1 MDKEL
6 NIGIV
11 AFGGAGQAQ
20 YSHFQSIPG
29 CKVFAIYDPHQAG
42 LQRARKFSQSAIITD
57 DYDEF
62 LLSGID
68 IVAICSPDST
78 HAEYMVKSI
87 RAGKHTICEKPL
99 ADSLDG
105 CRRI

>member
-1 MDKEL
+1 MNKEL

-42 LQRARKFSQSAIITD
+42 LQRARQFPSLRLSPMITTNFF
-57 DYDEF
+57 YRESTSSRF
-62 LLSGID
+62 VRRTVLTRSTWSRVSGRENTRSVRNHWLI
-68 IVAICSPDST
+68 
-78 HAEYMVKSI
+78 
-87 RAGKHTICEKPL
+87 
-99 ADSLDG
+99 
-105 CRRI
+105 